1 MSVAAPAS
9 PAPPSRRRWTQP
21 SIPVA
26 VETALL
32 VGAVVGIAAAARWPN
47 LWLIPTFTDETIE
60 VKLAYDIARG
70 QAAPLTNVDPYIGAL
85 WNWVLALGF
94 WTFGLSPWLPRFLA
108 FLGGVAT
115 VGAAWWLG
123 REIGGRAGGR
133 IAGVVAALFMAG
145 CSTHALVNS
154 HVAWSHA
161 TTPLWTTL
169 GFACLLRALRPPTPQ
184 PPPPRKGEGE
194 QRSRLPSRSQG
205 GGVGGGGGRWLI
217 GAGFFLG
224 LGVQTHITAVLLL
237 PGAALALLL
246 QRPGLLRTRWVAFGA
261 LAFAIATANLLVYN
275 AVTAGGSLRGGQA
288 VLSDYTGQGEGVD
301 AGNYGE
307 NIGRLTLATSWV
319 LSGAI
324 EKRRFVGET
333 LAHPLLLG
341 YLALAVGSVIWAAR
355 RGRWLP
361 LLVSVPYLLA
371 LPLLQGKYEPI
382 LNGRYVMPILPLV
395 FASTGLVV
403 ADALAALRLRWP
415 ARSMVLGGA
424 LLGVTTLAALYP
436 LAPLAAYQRSARTN
450 HAILAAHEA
459 VLAGR
464 ESPDEVVLVDYGL
477 DGVFFMA
484 AGSAFKATE
493 LLLGGSG
500 VPYTVIDARQAS
512 LDDALSGHASR
523 LLVLNTEKVRTLG
536 RSFTLTPL
544 MGGERDGPGFGVFRV
559 TARP

>member
-1 MSVAAPAS
+1 MSAV
-9 PAPPSRRRWTQP
+9 PSRARSKATGSGR
-21 SIPVA
+21 VA
-26 VETALL
+26 RGGMLARLSRLGERAETVVVLAALL
-32 VGAVVGIAAAARWPN
+32 GIAGAARWPN

-70 QAAPLTNVDPYIGAL
+70 QVAPLTNVDPYIGAL
-85 WNWVLALGF
+85 WNWVLAISF
-94 WTFGLSPWLPRFLA
+94 RTFGLSPWLPRFLA
-108 FLGGVAT
+108 FLGGIAT

-133 IAGVVAALFMAG
+133 VAGVVAALFMAG
-145 CSTHALVNS
+145 CSTHVLVNS
-154 HVAWSHA
+154 HVAWSHS

-169 GFACLLRALRPPTPQ
+169 GFGCLLRALR
-184 PPPPRKGEGE
+184 GE
-194 QRSRLPSRSQG
+194 
-205 GGVGGGGGRWLI
+205 GRWLM

-224 LGVQTHITAVLLL
+224 LAVQTHITAVLLL
-237 PGAALALLL
+237 PGAALTLLL
-246 QRPGLLRTRWVAFGA
+246 QRPGLLRTRWVVFGA
-261 LAFAIATANLLVYN
+261 LAFAVAISNLLVYN
-275 AVTAGGSLRGGQA
+275 ALTGGGTLTGGQA
-288 VLSDYTGQGEGVD
+288 VLADYTGQDDGGVD
-301 AGNYGE
+301 SGSYFE
-307 NIGRLTLATSWV
+307 NLSRLTLATSWV

-333 LAHPLLLG
+333 LAQPLLVG
-341 YLALAVGSVIWAAR
+341 YLGLAIGSVLWAAR

-361 LLVSVPYLLA
+361 LLVSLPYLLA

-403 ADALAALRLRWP
+403 ADSVGALRARWP
-415 ARSMVLGGA
+415 GRAA
-424 LLGVTTLAALYP
+424 LLGGLVLGLTALVALYP
-436 LAPLAAYQRSARTN
+436 LAPLAVYQRSARTN

-464 ESPDEVVLVDYGL
+464 EADEVVLVDYGL

-493 LLLGGSG
+493 LLLGGSN

-512 LDDALSGHASR
+512 VEDALSGHESR
-523 LLVLNTEKVRTLG
+523 LLVLNTEKVRTLS
-536 RSFTLTPL
+536 RNFALTAL
-544 MGGERDGPGFGVFRV
+544 MGGERDGPGFGVFRL

>member
-1 MSVAAPAS
+1 MVRAAS
-9 PAPPSRRRWTQP
+9 PDRPSRAEAEAPPVAGTASAADAGP
-21 SIPVA
+21 SGLRATLARLPLLDARTETLVML
-26 VETALL
+26 TALL
-32 VGAVVGIAAAARWPN
+32 GIAVAARWPN

-70 QAAPLTNVDPYIGAL
+70 QVAPLTNVDPYIGAF
-85 WNWVLALGF
+85 WNWLLAIGF
-94 WTFGLSPWLPRFLA
+94 WTFGLNPWLPRLLA
-108 FLGGVAT
+108 FLAGVAT

-123 REIGGRAGGR
+123 RELGGRAGGR
-133 IAGVVAALFMAG
+133 LGGFVAALFMAG
-145 CSTHALVNS
+145 SSTHVLVNS
-154 HVAWSHA
+154 HVAWSHS

-169 GFACLLRALRPPTPQ
+169 GFACLVRALR
-184 PPPPRKGEGE
+184 G
-194 QRSRLPSRSQG
+194 QG
-205 GGVGGGGGRWLI
+205 SWLVGV
-217 GAGFFLG
+217 GFFLG

-246 QRPGLLRTRWVAFGA
+246 QRPRLLRTRWVVFGA
-261 LAFAIATANLLVYN
+261 LAFALATANLLLFNVL
-275 AVTAGGSLRGGQA
+275 TAGGSLRGGQA
-288 VLSDYTGQGEGVD
+288 VLADYTGQDEGVD
-301 AGNYGE
+301 TGSYGE

-333 LAHPLLLG
+333 PVQPLLIG
-341 YLALAVGSVIWAAR
+341 YLTVAVGSVLWAAR

-371 LPLLQGKYEPI
+371 LPLLQGKYEPL

-395 FASTGLVV
+395 FASTGLVI
-403 ADALAALRLRWP
+403 ADALIACRTRWP
-415 ARSMVLGGA
+415 SRSVVLGGA
-424 LLGVTTLAALYP
+424 LFGLAALAALYP

-450 HAILAAHEA
+450 HAIMAAHEA
-459 VLAGR
+459 VLASR
-464 ESPDEVVLVDYGL
+464 RPDEVVLVDYGL

-484 AGSAFKATE
+484 AGSAFKSSE
-493 LLLGGSG
+493 LLFGGSG
-500 VPYTVIDARQAS
+500 VPYTVIDARQSS
-512 LDDALSGHASR
+512 LEDALSGHGSR

-559 TARP
+559 AARP

>member
-1 MSVAAPAS
+1 MSVAAPAR
-9 PAPPSRRRWTQP
+9 PAPRTRGRW
-21 SIPVA
+21 IPRPIPA
-26 VETALL
+26 AAETVLL
-32 VGAVVGIAAAARWPN
+32 VGSLLGIAAAARWPN

-85 WNWVLALGF
+85 WNWLLALGF

-123 REIGGRAGGR
+123 RELGGRAGGR
-133 IAGVVAALFMAG
+133 IASVIAALFMAG
-145 CSTHALVNS
+145 CSTHVLVNS

-169 GFACLLRALRPPTPQ
+169 GFACLVRALQ
-184 PPPPRKGEGE
+184 PGHISPLSGAERGA
-194 QRSRLPSRSQG
+194 
-205 GGVGGGGGRWLI
+205 GGVRSGGAWLI

-246 QRPGLLRTRWVAFGA
+246 QRPGLLRTRWVLFGA
-261 LAFAIATANLLVYN
+261 LAFAVAIGNLLVYN
-275 AVTAGGSLRGGQA
+275 VQTGGGTLRGGQA
-288 VLSDYTGQGEGVD
+288 VLADYTGQDEGGVD
-301 AGNYGE
+301 SGNYAE
-307 NIGRLTLATSWV
+307 NVSRLTLATAWV
-319 LSGAI
+319 LSGAV

-333 LAHPLLLG
+333 LAQPLLLG
-341 YLALAVGSVIWAAR
+341 YLGLAVGSVLWAAR

-361 LLVSVPYLLA
+361 VLVSLPYLLA

-382 LNGRYVMPILPLV
+382 LNGRYVVPILPLV

-403 ADALAALRLRWP
+403 ADALAALRARWP
-415 ARSMVLGGA
+415 AHATLLGAA
-424 LLGVTTLAALYP
+424 LLGLAALAALYP
-436 LAPLAAYQRSARTN
+436 LAPLAVYQRSARTN

-464 ESPDEVVLVDYGL
+464 DSPDEVVLVDYGL

-500 VPYTVIDARQAS
+500 VPYAVIDARQAS
-512 LDDALSGHASR
+512 LDDALSGHQSR

-536 RSFTLTPL
+536 RNFTLTPL